1 MIMTSNDK
9 FKNLILKLTCHYFDN
24 IININGLNLNDILI
38 DEK

>member
-1 MIMTSNDK
+1 MTSNDNLQ
-9 FKNLILKLTCHYFDN
+9 NLILNLTCRYFGT

>member
-1 MIMTSNDK
+1 MTSNDK
-9 FKNLILKLTCHYFDN
+9 LKNLILKLTCHYFGN